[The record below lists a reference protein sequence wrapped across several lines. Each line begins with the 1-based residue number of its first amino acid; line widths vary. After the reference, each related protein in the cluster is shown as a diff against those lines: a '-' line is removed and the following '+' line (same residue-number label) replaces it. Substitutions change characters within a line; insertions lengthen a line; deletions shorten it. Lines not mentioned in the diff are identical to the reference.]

1 MPSDRELN
9 RAATKFFR
17 VFSRAEYALKASGF
31 HKGDGNA
38 EANWDTFAKEVSG
51 LIDTPSNQHLATAI
65 DFILN
70 SPPKKQVI
78 VNGVIDWNDAKPTNT
93 SSSQNLFVYI
103 RRVRNNLFHG
113 GKFNGH
119 WFSPERS
126 MELISSSI
134 TILNHCIAHV
144 KPVNLAYHG

>member
-1 MPSDRELN
+1 VPSDRELN
-9 RAATKFFR
+9 QVASNFFR

-38 EANWDTFAKEVSG
+38 EANWGAFASEVSG
-51 LIDTPSNQHLATAI
+51 LIDSPSNESLATAI
-65 DFILN
+65 AFILS

-78 VNGVIDWNDAKPTNT
+78 VSGVIDWSDASPTNT
-93 SSSQNLFVYI
+93 CSSQNLFVYI

-119 WFSPERS
+119 WFAPERS
-126 MELISSSI
+126 KQLISSSI
-134 TILNHCIAHV
+134 TILNDCIAHV
-144 KPVNLAYHG
+144 GPVNLAYHG